1 MTSATIF
8 TKLLF
13 VADVI
18 LESYLTLNQ
27 CQHESNHIS
36 SLMLCPERTDDFSFR
51 DAIGHPIDGGD
62 GDETASTSSSSS
74 SSAVAAGGDEDL
86 GRNSVEM

>member
-51 DAIGHPIDGGD
+51 DAIGHPIDGGEV
-62 GDETASTSSSSS
+62 DEAASTSSSS